1 MYRILQG
8 VIFVDYPIFAIFS
21 LFLNIAIINSVFNAL
36 KKYEGTK
43 YN

>member
-1 MYRILQG
+1 MYGI
-8 VIFVDYPIFAIFS
+8 IFVDYPVFAIFS
-21 LFLNIAIINSVFNAL
+21 LFLNIEIINSVFNAL